1 MTAPHLRVRG
11 LTKRFGEVA
20 AVSDLTFDAGP
31 GRITGFLGPN
41 GSGKTTTL
49 RMLLGLVRPTSGT
62 ATIDDRS
69 YRQIPHPARTI
80 GAALDSGNQHPGRTA
95 RDHLR
100 VYGAMIGA
108 DDARVEEIIEML
120 FMTDFADRRVRGFS
134 TGMRQ
139 RLNLGTALLGD
150 PGALVLD
157 EPSNGLDPEGIAWL
171 RRFLRGLADEGR
183 TILISSHVL
192 SEAEQ
197 LVDDVVI
204 IRGGR
209 LLASDTL
216 EQLTANGR
224 LEDAFLQLTGASA

>member
-11 LTKRFGEVA
+11 LTKRFGEVT
-20 AVSDLTFDAGP
+20 AVSDLTFDAEP

-49 RMLLGLVRPTSGT
+49 RALLGLIRPTSGT
-62 ATIDDRS
+62 ATIDDRR
-69 YRQIPHPARTI
+69 YQQIQCPARTI
-80 GAALDSGNQHPGRTA
+80 GAVLDAGNQHPGRAA

-100 VYGAMIGA
+100 VYGAMSGVP
-108 DDARVEEIIEML
+108 DSRVEEVIDML

-171 RRFLRGLADEGR
+171 RRFLRGLASEGR

-204 IRGGR
+204 IRKGR

-216 EQLTANGR
+216 ERMTSEGR
-224 LEDAFLQLTGASA
+224 LEDTFLRLTGVPA